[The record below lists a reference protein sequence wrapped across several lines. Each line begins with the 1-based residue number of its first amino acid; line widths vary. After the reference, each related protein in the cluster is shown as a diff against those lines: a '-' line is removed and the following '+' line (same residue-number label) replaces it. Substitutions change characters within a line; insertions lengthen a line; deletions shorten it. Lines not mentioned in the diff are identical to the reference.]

1 MEEEKIIAKAQQ
13 KIKIYYK
20 AKKEKYKKAVLIDL
34 RKAFDMVNREILKT
48 IINKNI
54 NDNYIKRIT
63 LNLIDLYDMIN
74 LNIEGKNIYNTED
87 YLKDQYMAHCY
98 FAYI

>member
-1 MEEEKIIAKAQQ
+1 
-13 KIKIYYK
+13 
-20 AKKEKYKKAVLIDL
+20 
-34 RKAFDMVNREILKT
+34 MVNREILKT

-74 LNIEGKNIYNTED
+74 LNKEKSQ
-87 YLKDQYMAHCY
+87 KR
-98 FAYI
+98 